1 MYVLRGILNWIVF
14 LADAINEG
22 REGFYFRIRDLHRI
36 CFVVNGNQ

>member
-1 MYVLRGILNWIVF
+1 MYVLMGIGNRIVF

-22 REGFYFRIRDLHRI
+22 REEPYFRIRDLHRI